1 MPKSNVVVKEINL
14 TLNPNQLDII
24 ANAMWE
30 SVEQHEEHINCFGK
44 FKSIKRGD
52 NYIRDIVDKKETD
65 ALDRENYITILR
77 LCKQIHKINNR
88 VRGVI

>member
-30 SVEQHEEHINCFGK
+30 SVDQYEEHINCFGK

-65 ALDRENYITILR
+65 ALDREN
-77 LCKQIHKINNR
+77 
-88 VRGVI
+88 